1 MVVADDTQKWWS
13 DRAPK
18 NRLPP
23 LNLDALDFIALE
35 KAKDA
40 LGYVVG
46 GIGGGRAR
54 INPDPYNDGTR
65 NVLLVGFVGDE
76 ASLVNGRV
84 ANPFLIRSRTRGPT
98 VLQTAL
104 SGVPQTPR
112 TDLNVR

>member
-1 MVVADDTQKWWS
+1 VVVADGTQKWWT

-18 NRLPP
+18 NRHPP
-23 LNLDALDFIALE
+23 LDLDALDFIALE

-46 GIGGGRAR
+46 GIGGGRAG

-84 ANPFLIRSRTRGPT
+84 ANLFLIRSRTRGPT

-104 SGVPQTPR
+104 SGVP
-112 TDLNVR
+112 